1 MKPMVDLPLV
11 FKFLK
16 RGRGDQLGS
25 QIAIFCVFLERICVT
40 HSRYKYMVWRLLSQS
55 TCGEENELC
64 GDLKGRDFLS
74 TVFQ

>member
-1 MKPMVDLPLV
+1 MKPMVDLPPV

-16 RGRGDQLGS
+16 GGGDQLGS
-25 QIAIFCVFLERICVT
+25 HIAIFCVFLVRFCVT
-40 HSRYKYMVWRLLSQS
+40 HSWYKNMVWRLLSQS

-64 GDLKGRDFLS
+64 GDLKERDFLS